1 MSSPT
6 PRPLTDDERAQ
17 GRRWLENW
25 REIDGVLEQER
36 SDRLAALTDDAAWNE
51 SQGLLRAWEADMPG
65 DGGEGLL
72 LQQRLLSKWPR
83 KWPA

>member
-1 MSSPT
+1 MGIST
-6 PRPLTDDERAQ
+6 PRPLSDDERAQ

-25 REIDGVLEQER
+25 REIDMLVVQER
-36 SDRLAALTDDAAWNE
+36 RDRLAVLTDDCAWIE
-51 SQGLLRAWEADMPG
+51 SQGLLHAWEADMQG

-83 KWPA
+83 K